1 MKKRLWNVVAV
12 LLLLILAS
20 GLAASCKS
28 ATEET
33 KSSIIECTDQ
43 IGRLVTLE
51 HIPERI
57 VSLAPSNT
65 EILFALGLG
74 DKVVGVSDY
83 CDYPAEAL
91 EKPKVGGY
99 STADVERIVALE
111 PDLVLVEDFHV
122 DEILPALE
130 NLGLTVVTIDPRTLD
145 EVLDSFILIGDI
157 TGKSKEAQQLVD
169 EMSERIL
176 AITSKTDKLS
186 EEERLSVFYVMWHDP
201 LMTVGTDTRI
211 HELIE
216 KAGGVNVFQ
225 ESEGYPMIE
234 LEALVD
240 ANPQVIIA
248 GSVMGEG
255 ADLPFTFAQTESR
268 LANVDAR
275 LNNRVYEINTDLVGR
290 PTPRMIEGLEQM
302 AAMIHPE
309 LFP

>member
-1 MKKRLWNVVAV
+1 MKNRLWHVVAV
-12 LLLLILAS
+12 LLLLVLTL
-20 GLAASCKS
+20 GLTASCKS

-33 KSSIIECTDQ
+33 TSSIIECTDQ

-255 ADLPFTFAQTESR
+255 ADLPFTFAKTESR